1 LTIIISPFFVSDDR
15 FTLTKAA
22 GLLTGFAGVVILLYP
37 NNCTGSSA
45 VGVCVKTGSV
55 VWGITRVGFSGA
67 VW

>member
-1 LTIIISPFFVSDDR
+1 
-15 FTLTKAA
+15 LTKAA

-45 VGVCVKTGSV
+45 AGVCVKTKSV
-55 VWGITRVGFSGA
+55 VWGITRVESSGA